1 MNEVLSEDA
10 CGEFPGR
17 QLVVEIISESLF
29 SALLYDLSKRSCVR

>member
-1 MNEVLSEDA
+1 MNEVQSKEA

-29 SALLYDLSKRSCVR
+29 SALLYDLSRGRA